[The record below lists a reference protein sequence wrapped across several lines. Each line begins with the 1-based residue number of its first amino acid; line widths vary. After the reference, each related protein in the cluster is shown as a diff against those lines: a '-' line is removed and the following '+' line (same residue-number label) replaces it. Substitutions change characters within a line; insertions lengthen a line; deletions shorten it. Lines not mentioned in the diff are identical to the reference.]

1 MELTLSQKFKLSIV
15 LCAIILFVVMFIS
28 LATADKKEITEEI
41 AEGITEEKEIDANW
55 CISATDISARL
66 IRDRV
71 STADYQCEILE
82 WEWCPQSH
90 CLYLKSVEDERYPWK
105 LTADGDHQEI
115 PEVSWTSHEKFK
127 ELCKL
132 YWLDA
137 SKIWELENKYNL
149 REGMLLAILISETS
163 GWHNWAYV
171 NEWCYNLGNVWNRD
185 NWDRVCFQWKWE
197 SIEKVAQTL
206 NNKYLWHAVTLWCL
220 SNAWSC
226 LWWDDTWH
234 RYATSDWNWEKNMKA
249 VLNAIYQE
257 ELWEQIDPSRFVV
270 KRVLFQ

>member
-1 MELTLSQKFKLSIV
+1 MELNLSQKFKLWVV
-15 LCAIILFVVMFIS
+15 LWAIILFIVMFIS
-28 LATADKKEITEEI
+28 LATQKKEEI
-41 AEGITEEKEIDANW
+41 NEIDYEWCARTADVEAEFIRNWNETAESACELLASENCPQMNCDLMIMIERDEKEW
-55 CISATDISARL
+55 
-66 IRDRV
+66 
-71 STADYQCEILE
+71 
-82 WEWCPQSH
+82 
-90 CLYLKSVEDERYPWK
+90 YPWK

-127 ELCKL
+127 ELCNL

-149 REGMLLAILISETS
+149 REWMLLAILISETS

-171 NEWCYNLGNVWNRD
+171 NDGCYNLGNVWNRD
-185 NWDRVCFQWKWE
+185 SWERVCFEGKWE

-206 NNKYLWHAVTLWCL
+206 NNRYLWHAVTLWCL

-234 RYATSDWNWEKNMKA
+234 RYATSNWNREKNMKA

-257 ELWEQIDPSRFVV
+257 ELWEEVDPSRFVV

>member
-1 MELTLSQKFKLSIV
+1 MQKEKLTKIIICIIIALIIALISWLNTAANMPKTVKIEKYEFKKHELNLLKV
-15 LCAIILFVVMFIS
+15 
-28 LATADKKEITEEI
+28 
-41 AEGITEEKEIDANW
+41 GG
-55 CISATDISARL
+55 
-66 IRDRV
+66 
-71 STADYQCEILE
+71 E
-82 WEWCPQSH
+82 W
-90 CLYLKSVEDERYPWK
+90 YPWK
-105 LTADGDHQEI
+105 LTEDGDHQEM

-127 ELCKL
+127 ELCRL

-149 REGMLLAILISETS
+149 REGILLAVLVSETS

-185 NWDRVCFQWKWE
+185 NWDRVCFEWKWE

-206 NNKYLWHAVTLWCL
+206 NNKYLWHAITLWCL

-226 LWWDDTWH
+226 LWFDDTWH

-257 ELWEQIDPSRFVV
+257 ELWEEIDPSRFVV

>member
-1 MELTLSQKFKLSIV
+1 MELTLSQKFKLSIT
-15 LCAIILFVVMFIS
+15 LWAIILFIVMFIS
-28 LATADKKEITEEI
+28 LATNKPETPETQEIQEPEETQELI
-41 AEGITEEKEIDANW
+41 VCPDILFNEYGTW
-55 CISATDISARL
+55 CVGHIND
-66 IRDRV
+66 
-71 STADYQCEILE
+71 
-82 WEWCPQSH
+82 W
-90 CLYLKSVEDERYPWK
+90 YPWK
-105 LTADGDHQEI
+105 LTADGDRQEI

-127 ELCKL
+127 ELCRL

-185 NWDRVCFQWKWE
+185 NWDRVCFEWKWE
-197 SIEKVAQTL
+197 SVEKVAQTL

-226 LWWDDTWH
+226 VWWDDTWH